1 MIKFKRG
8 GIMNNQQ
15 VEYIETY
22 KKRQNNSVIFN
33 AIFLFGII
41 ALRMLFVSSAYS
53 PANES
58 RATAKKELLGPGF
71 HLSIE
76 MDGKKKS
83 TVFDDSRYTDMEFSP
98 SGRYLLVEAENGDE
112 YQMYIFD
119 TNFVAD
125 SAQYYLIYD
134 DLNIMAEW
142 IFRGNDILK
151 IKPDDK
157 ITLEFDS
164 WDQEY
169 NYMKFDYIISHL
181 DGSQSSGFLWIDYE
195 SRTVIAI
202 NEEP

>member
-1 MIKFKRG
+1 
-8 GIMNNQQ
+8 MNNQQ

>member
-1 MIKFKRG
+1 
-8 GIMNNQQ
+8 MNNQQ

-53 PANES
+53 PANQA

-125 SAQYYLIYD
+125 SAQYYLIDD

-142 IFRGNDILK
+142 ILRGNDILK

-164 WDQEY
+164 WDKEKDNICFTFTVFTAGREKY
-169 NYMKFDYIISHL
+169 AGNTT
-181 DGSQSSGFLWIDYE
+181 IDYNRKE
-195 SRTVIAI
+195 VVYIHQ
-202 NEEP
+202 

>member
-1 MIKFKRG
+1 
-8 GIMNNQQ
+8 MNNQQ
-15 VEYIETY
+15 TEYIETY
-22 KKRQNNSVIFN
+22 KKKQNSSVVFN
-33 AIFLFGII
+33 AVFLLGII
-41 ALRMLFVSSAYS
+41 LLRMLLVSSEYS
-53 PANES
+53 PANQA

-76 MDGKKKS
+76 VDGKKKS
-83 TVFDDSRYTDMEFSP
+83 TAFDRSRYKDMAFSP
-98 SGRYLLVEAENGDE
+98 SGRYLLVESKNSTDH
-112 YQMYIFD
+112 QMYIFD

-125 SAQYYLIYD
+125 SSQHYLIYD

-164 WDQEY
+164 WHQEY
-169 NYMKFDYIISHL
+169 NYIKFDYIVSHL